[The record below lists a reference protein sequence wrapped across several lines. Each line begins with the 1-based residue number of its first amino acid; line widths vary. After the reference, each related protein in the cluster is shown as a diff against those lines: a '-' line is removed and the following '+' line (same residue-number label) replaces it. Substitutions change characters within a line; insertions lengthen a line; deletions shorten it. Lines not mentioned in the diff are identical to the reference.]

1 MTDYKTTRSI
11 GHEYGGTSFSHSHQG
26 STARGPPQCLLG
38 RGEGFNVS
46 QYSQNT
52 DKTAPNRTENVNDI

>member
-1 MTDYKTTRSI
+1 MNMAEI
-11 GHEYGGTSFSHSHQG
+11 HSLIPIRG
-26 STARGPPQCLLG
+26 VLLEGPPQCLVG